1 MRRGTTPTITMEL
14 DDNITVN
21 DIAAATLS
29 IAQNGKEVIS
39 KNLNDMT
46 ADGESNTLTVTL
58 TQAETLML
66 DRYITAE
73 IQLKVKIGDDVT
85 ASDIIET
92 KVKDIINEEVL

>member
-29 IAQNGKEVIS
+29 IAQSEKEVIS

-58 TQAETLML
+58 TQAETLLL

-73 IQLKVKIGDDVT
+73 LQLKVKIGDDVT